1 MTGTIL
7 DGFNF
12 ARKLNARRVKN
23 ALATYRGYKKAILTK
38 SSVHPGLPI
47 SISIEPTTSC
57 NLRCPECPSGL
68 RSFSRPTG
76 MMPQDTFTKVIDELH
91 EYLMYLILYFQGEPY
106 LNPEFLDAVNYAHT
120 KKIYTATSTNGH
132 FLTKESALQTVE
144 SGLDR
149 IIISMDGTDQATYE
163 KYRVGG
169 DFKKVISGIS
179 NLVAARK
186 KMRKRT
192 PYIIL
197 QFIVFKHNLNQ
208 IEEMKVLAKKMGVDK
223 VEIKTAQI
231 YDFKKGSDLIP
242 NQKEYSRY
250 QQLDN
255 HKYSIKSELLNKCW
269 KMWHSC
275 VMTWDGNIV
284 PCCFDKDARYVM
296 GNVHSQSI
304 TEIWNGPKYLEFRS
318 RLFSNRS
325 EIDICKNCTEG
336 LKI

>member
-1 MTGTIL
+1 MRGTIL
-7 DGFNF
+7 DGLNF
-12 ARKLNARRVKN
+12 TGKLNARRVKN
-23 ALATYRGYKKAILTK
+23 ALAIYKGFKKAQQTK
-38 SSVHPGLPI
+38 SLVHPGLPF
-47 SISIEPTTSC
+47 SISIEPTTAC

-76 MMPQDTFTKVIDELH
+76 TMLQDTFRKVIDELH

-106 LNPEFLDAVNYAHT
+106 LNQEFLDAVNYAHS

-132 FLTKESALQTVE
+132 YLSEELALQTVE

-149 IIISMDGTDQATYE
+149 IIISLDGTDQASYE
-163 KYRVGG
+163 KYRIGG
-169 DFKKVISGIS
+169 QFEKVVTGIA

-186 KMRKRT
+186 KLRKKT

-197 QFIVFKHNLNQ
+197 QFIVFQHNLHQ
-208 IEEMKVLAKKMGVDK
+208 IEEVKVLAKKLSVDK
-223 VEIKTAQI
+223 LEMKTAQI
-231 YDFKKGSDLIP
+231 YDFEKGSELIP
-242 NQKEYSRY
+242 DQNKYSRY
-250 QQLDN
+250 RQNGQQ
-255 HKYSIKSELLNKCW
+255 HYSIKSDLMNKCW

-275 VMTWDGNIV
+275 VMTWDGDIV

-296 GNVHSQSI
+296 GNIHDQSF
-304 TEIWNGPKYLEFRS
+304 TDIWNGPKYHDFRS

-336 LKI
+336 LKV